1 MNKYRKSISIVVAI
15 VMLFTLQFSFS
26 FAETADESDPIVI
39 LHTNDM
45 HSKVDGE
52 LSLASVKGW
61 KDYYEAK
68 GSAVLILDSGDAL
81 HGLPVANLSR
91 GENIVDIM
99 NEVGYTAMTPGNH
112 DFNYGTARLKELSEL
127 MDFDLLSANFT
138 DKSGTAV
145 FTPSKIYTAG
155 DKKIGIVGISTPE
168 TATKTN
174 PLNVAGYQFNEAEL
188 ASLVQAQIDSLK
200 AEGADYIVALGHL
213 GLDEESEP
221 YRSSD
226 LISQISGLD
235 IFVDGH
241 SHTSL
246 ANGEAVKDKDGN
258 EVVLAQ
264 TGSQL
269 KAIGKIGIDGENI
282 AASLITEPKEDAAI
296 KALEA
301 EQQTEIQPMLD
312 KVVAKTDVLLDGNRD
327 PGVRTQETNLGDLG
341 ADALKYVSGAD
352 VALTNGGGIRASI
365 EIGDITYGEINTVFP
380 FGNTV
385 VTIEITGADLLA
397 ALQHGTASAPTAS
410 GGFPQVAGMNYEVH
424 TYLQADRVQ
433 NVTINGEPLD
443 LQKTYTLATNDF
455 TQVGGDGY
463 TMLAGYE
470 KTGEYG
476 ALDEALAT
484 YIGKALNGTVDNRY
498 AKTQNRIKVMLTPY
512 TDMVSHWAGASVA
525 TVVNKNLFKGVSETS
540 FLPNAS
546 MTRAMFITVLGRM
559 DGVDTTAYQ
568 STEFEDVTMDSWYGA
583 YVEWADDNEIASGI
597 TETKFAPETPITR
610 EQMATILTNYCTYK
624 GQGPVG
630 AWAIQLKYTDLERV
644 SDWAGEGVM
653 FATMKAYMT
662 GYADGSFGPQNKA
675 TRAETAVIISRFLAA
690 QEPIT
695 TTGSG
700 ITR

>member
-1 MNKYRKSISIVVAI
+1 MNKYRKSISIIVAI

-484 YIGKALNGTVDNRY
+484 YIEKALNGTVDNRY
-498 AKTQNRIKVMLTPY
+498 AKAQNRIKVMLTPY

-559 DGVDTTAYQ
+559 DGVDIAAYQ

>member
-301 EQQTEIQPMLD
+301 EQQAEIKPMLD

-484 YIGKALNGTVDNRY
+484 YIEKALNGTVDNRY
-498 AKTQNRIKVMLTPY
+498 AKAHNRIKVMLTPY

-559 DGVDTTAYQ
+559 DGVDTAAYQ

-695 TTGSG
+695 TTGNG

>member
-1 MNKYRKSISIVVAI
+1 
-15 VMLFTLQFSFS
+15 
-26 FAETADESDPIVI
+26 
-39 LHTNDM
+39 
-45 HSKVDGE
+45 
-52 LSLASVKGW
+52 
-61 KDYYEAK
+61 
-68 GSAVLILDSGDAL
+68 
-81 HGLPVANLSR
+81 
-91 GENIVDIM
+91 
-99 NEVGYTAMTPGNH
+99 
-112 DFNYGTARLKELSEL
+112 
-127 MDFDLLSANFT
+127 
-138 DKSGTAV
+138 
-145 FTPSKIYTAG
+145 
-155 DKKIGIVGISTPE
+155 
-168 TATKTN
+168 
-174 PLNVAGYQFNEAEL
+174 
-188 ASLVQAQIDSLK
+188 
-200 AEGADYIVALGHL
+200 
-213 GLDEESEP
+213 
-221 YRSSD
+221 
-226 LISQISGLD
+226 
-235 IFVDGH
+235 
-241 SHTSL
+241 
-246 ANGEAVKDKDGN
+246 
-258 EVVLAQ
+258 
-264 TGSQL
+264 
-269 KAIGKIGIDGENI
+269 
-282 AASLITEPKEDAAI
+282 
-296 KALEA
+296 
-301 EQQTEIQPMLD
+301 
-312 KVVAKTDVLLDGNRD
+312 
-327 PGVRTQETNLGDLG
+327 
-341 ADALKYVSGAD
+341 
-352 VALTNGGGIRASI
+352 
-365 EIGDITYGEINTVFP
+365 
-380 FGNTV
+380 
-385 VTIEITGADLLA
+385 
-397 ALQHGTASAPTAS
+397 
-410 GGFPQVAGMNYEVH
+410 MNYEVH

-484 YIGKALNGTVDNRY
+484 YIEKALNGTVDNRY
-498 AKTQNRIKVMLTPY
+498 AKAQNRIKVMLTPY

-559 DGVDTTAYQ
+559 DGVDIAAYQ

>member
-1 MNKYRKSISIVVAI
+1 MNKYRKSISIIVAI

-99 NEVGYTAMTPGNH
+99 HEVGYTALTPGNH

-213 GLDEESEP
+213 GLDEESGP

-235 IFVDGH
+235 ISVDGH

-301 EQQTEIQPMLD
+301 EQQAEIKPMLD

-484 YIGKALNGTVDNRY
+484 YIEKALNGTVDNRY
-498 AKTQNRIKVMLTPY
+498 AKAQNRIKVMLTPY

-559 DGVDTTAYQ
+559 DGVDIAAYQ